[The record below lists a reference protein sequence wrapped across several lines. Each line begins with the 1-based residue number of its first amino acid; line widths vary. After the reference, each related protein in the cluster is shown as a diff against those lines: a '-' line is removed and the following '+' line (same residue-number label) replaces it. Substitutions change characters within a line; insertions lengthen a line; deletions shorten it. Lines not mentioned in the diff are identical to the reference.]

1 MLSGANTLITKRQEM
16 VGQVASLH
24 GYLIRRKL
32 AAAAADLRQAALTA
46 NSGKERLIALAER
59 MELEARTGDAG

>member
-1 MLSGANTLITKRQEM
+1 MLPRANTQITKRQEL
-16 VGQVASLH
+16 VGQVANLH

-32 AAAAADLRQAALTA
+32 AAAAADLRQAAITA

-59 MELEARTGDAG
+59 MEREARIGEAG